1 MFNPKIIE
9 TCCYRGALDLIDHK
23 FGSRFSMFPV
33 YLRGIAASRGEPF
46 IIPELTEAG
55 NDARIRNIN
64 DIVEAGTELEL
75 SPEGLPLDRPEDVI
89 GGHIIT
95 RVASYSGGNNA
106 YLMFIPTA
114 LRNLARKAD
123 EKLSSKELSRLALTV
138 LVYDSRKVFPLGGV
152 KIAIPQ
158 EIETRREALLRAYV
172 LTNLYCK

>member
-1 MFNPKIIE
+1 MPNPKITK
-9 TCCYRGALDLIDHK
+9 TCCYYEALNLINQE
-23 FGSRFSMFPV
+23 FSSRFPV
-33 YLRGIAASRGEPF
+33 YLRGIAASKGEPF

-64 DIVEAGTELEL
+64 DIMEAGTELEL

-114 LRNLARKAD
+114 LRNL
-123 EKLSSKELSRLALTV
+123 
-138 LVYDSRKVFPLGGV
+138 
-152 KIAIPQ
+152 
-158 EIETRREALLRAYV
+158 
-172 LTNLYCK
+172 